1 MPDTELAALQ
11 RAIGDLRQSLTQL
24 RLRYG
29 DTTAVRRI
37 ANDVDR
43 LDIDAAELSAL
54 PIPRAAGEREM
65 VVVSDTPYDPDL
77 WRGADDEGVGGYRA
91 QR

>member
-54 PIPRAAGEREM
+54 PVPRTAGQREM

-91 QR
+91 QA